1 MKILLVGYMGVGKT
15 SLGKKLEK
23 KVGFSC
29 YDLDELIEK
38 KENSTIETIFKNKGE
53 IYFRKVE
60 HNLFK
65 TFIERD
71 EDFILSLG
79 GGTPCYANNH
89 LLLQKDDVISIYLK
103 ASIET
108 LVEKLKNKRA
118 KRPLI
123 KNLSKDELQEYIA
136 KHLFDRNFYY
146 QNAKFKVN
154 IDGKKKKEIVEEI
167 LQLI

>member
-1 MKILLVGYMGVGKT
+1 MKIVLVGYMGVGKT

-38 KENSTIETIFKNKGE
+38 SENSTIETIFKDKGE
-53 IYFRKVE
+53 VYFRKVE
-60 HNLFK
+60 HELFK

-89 LLLQKDDVISIYLK
+89 LLLQRDDVTSVYLK
-103 ASIET
+103 ASVSA

-123 KNLSKDELQEYIA
+123 KNLSEDELQEYIA
-136 KHLFDRNFYY
+136 KHLFDRNYYY
-146 QNAKFKVN
+146 QNSKFIINV
-154 IDGKKKKEIVEEI
+154 DGKKKKEIVDEI